1 MPSNAAAHAP
11 RANMHPVLLLRLALL
26 RAPAAGAHT
35 HARGLA
41 CAIDAGSNLC
51 DPAAACAHGLGLRR
65 PCPVCH
71 AHAYLSKRI
80 CNTVSNGM
88 ARLGAKKKRRAND
101 VLAAM
106 ECPSWAHACEH
117 IARKM
122 RRWNREHRAHPERR
136 MLLTNISIDHIRPV
150 SAFKRD
156 RGVPAALCHHY
167 TNLQPLLMQDDSWK
181 ADAWSAR
188 DEAAWLDRI
197 VLAPEFDAV
206 YFSDQ
211 RVQPSL
217 LREAA
222 E

>member
-1 MPSNAAAHAP
+1 
-11 RANMHPVLLLRLALL
+11 MHPALLLRLALL

-35 HARGLA
+35 TSVPWAYA
-41 CAIDAGSNLC
+41 F
-51 DPAAACAHGLGLRR
+51 DPSRNCRDPSLVCVHGLSSRR

-80 CNTVSNGM
+80 CNSVSSGM
-88 ARLGAKKKRRAND
+88 ARLGGTPRRRADD

-106 ECPSWAHACEH
+106 QCASWACACEH

-156 RGVPAALCHHY
+156 RSVPAALCHHY
-167 TNLQPLLMQDDSWK
+167 TNLQPLLMQDDAWK

-188 DEAAWLDRI
+188 DEAVWLDRI
-197 VLAPEFDAV
+197 ALAPDFDQV
-206 YFSDQ
+206 YFSD
-211 RVQPSL
+211 RCVQPSML
-217 LREAA
+217 GPAPQ
-222 E
+222 